1 MEETVVLLADDL
13 TGAAE
18 AAAAFAMRTPRIV
31 SLDALRSLRA
41 SHTVGVVAVD
51 TDSRY
56 VSPELAA
63 ERCRAALALLPPG
76 LVVKKIDS
84 TLRGPLAAEVAA
96 LRELGGLL
104 VVSPALPA
112 LGRTVVGGVVLV
124 DGVPLDRS
132 AAWAAEA
139 RPAPTS
145 VAEALAPL
153 PVVTVSLAAV
163 RGGVDA
169 LATALRVAADRRQVA
184 VCDAETDDDLD
195 RIVVAA
201 LAAAAGDLPVRWA
214 GSAGLAHALARAQVA
229 ADASPSGG
237 SQGGVASVGGRPGS
251 PPGGVASAA
260 GRTGL
265 PPGGVASAAGRTG
278 SPPGVASAGEQTG
291 LPPGRVA
298 SAAGRTGLPPGGV
311 ASVGEQTGSPPG
323 VASAG
328 EQTGLPGVAAGGGGQ
343 LGPLSAGPILF
354 VVGTAAAAARA
365 QLAALAE
372 HVETVV
378 ELDPGELARLAGIAD
393 PPGIAGPAE
402 PAGPAGPVGPAGP
415 GGPAGPVGPVG
426 PGGPAE
432 PAGPVG
438 PGGPAA
444 PGGPAEPAGPVG
456 PGGPAAPAGPAG
468 LAEVA
473 HDLAV
478 RADGRTAVVHLADA
492 AGAARSPMAV
502 EALARVVAPAAREH
516 PALVLTGGE
525 TARAVLVAIGA
536 GELHVREAWDDGV
549 VVSATPDG
557 RIVVT
562 KPGAFGGPH
571 ALVRIAE
578 RLSGT
583 RHPHVEHSPHEE
595 DT

>member
-1 MEETVVLLADDL
+1 MGEPVVLIADDL

-18 AAAAFAMRTPRIV
+18 SAAAFALRAPRIV
-31 SLDALRSLRA
+31 GLDTWRSLRA
-41 SHTVGVVAVD
+41 SHTSGVVAVD

-63 ERCRAALALLPPG
+63 ERCRAVLALLPPG
-76 LVVKKIDS
+76 GVVVKKIDS

-124 DGVPLDRS
+124 DGVPLERS
-132 AAWAAEA
+132 AAWAAEP

-153 PVVTVSLAAV
+153 PVVVVSLAAV
-163 RGGVDA
+163 RGGADT
-169 LATALRVAADRRQVA
+169 LATALRVAADGHQVA

-195 RIVVAA
+195 RIVAA
-201 LAAAAGDLPVRWA
+201 APAAAGDLPVRWA

-229 ADASPSGG
+229 ADARLPGRPPGVAGSAGGWPGGSSGG
-237 SQGGVASVGGRPGS
+237 T
-251 PPGGVASAA
+251 PGGVAAA
-260 GRTGL
+260 GG
-265 PPGGVASAAGRTG
+265 PPG
-278 SPPGVASAGEQTG
+278 SPPGVAAG
-291 LPPGRVA
+291 GR
-298 SAAGRTGLPPGGV
+298 GQL
-311 ASVGEQTGSPPG
+311 GSPPG
-323 VASAG
+323 VAAG
-328 EQTGLPGVAAGGGGQ
+328 AGGRP
-343 LGPLSAGPILF
+343 GPLSAGPILF

-378 ELDPGELARLAGIAD
+378 ELDPDELTGLAD
-393 PPGIAGPAE
+393 PPDPADPAAPAGRAAPADPAAPAGRAEPAAPAGPVGRAAPAGPVGRAAPADPVGRAAPAGPADPAE
-402 PAGPAGPVGPAGP
+402 PAGPAGMAGI
-415 GGPAGPVGPVG
+415 
-426 PGGPAE
+426 
-432 PAGPVG
+432 
-438 PGGPAA
+438 
-444 PGGPAEPAGPVG
+444 
-456 PGGPAAPAGPAG
+456 
-468 LAEVA
+468 A
-473 HDLAV
+473 HDLAG
-478 RADGRTAVVHLADA
+478 RTAGRTAVVHLADA
-492 AGAARSPMAV
+492 AGAARSPAAV
-502 EALARVVAPAAREH
+502 EALARVIAPAAREH

-525 TARAVLVAIGA
+525 TARAVLVALGA
-536 GELHVREAWDDGV
+536 VELHVREAWDDGV

-562 KPGAFGGPH
+562 KPGAFGDPH

-578 RLSGT
+578 RLTGT
-583 RHPHVEHSPHEE
+583 RQSHVEHSPHEE